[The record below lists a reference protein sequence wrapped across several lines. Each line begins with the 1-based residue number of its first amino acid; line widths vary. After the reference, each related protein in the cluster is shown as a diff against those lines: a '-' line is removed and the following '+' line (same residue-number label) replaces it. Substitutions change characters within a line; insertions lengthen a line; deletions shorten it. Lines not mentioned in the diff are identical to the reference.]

1 MTPVLLELI
10 IQSLPTKMVVLSYKY
25 IRIQKRFLITRETVV
40 ERDKQKKQ

>member
-25 IRIQKRFLITRETVV
+25 SRIQKRFLITRETVV